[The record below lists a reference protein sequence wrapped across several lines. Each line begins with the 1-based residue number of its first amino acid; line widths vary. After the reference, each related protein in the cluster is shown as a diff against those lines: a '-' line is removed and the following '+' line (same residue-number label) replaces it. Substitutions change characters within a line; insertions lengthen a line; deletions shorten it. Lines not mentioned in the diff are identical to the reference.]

1 MLIHFGEVMEI
12 EENTLRINK
21 VELLINREILLSML
35 IVVGI
40 SIIISGC
47 LAYIFSDSII
57 TILCSL
63 IIGTTIGIL
72 FNYFILSSNQIVK
85 QINIETLENQDTE
98 DTYTIMKIE

>member
-1 MLIHFGEVMEI
+1 M
-12 EENTLRINK
+12 EENNLSISNI
-21 VELLINREILLSML
+21 ELLINRKILLSIL
-35 IVVGI
+35 IIIGI

-72 FNYFILSSNQIVK
+72 SNYFILSTNKIVK
-85 QINIETLENQDTE
+85 IINIETLENQDLE
-98 DTYTIMKIE
+98 NSYTMMKIE

>member
-1 MLIHFGEVMEI
+1 MFIHFGEVMKM
-12 EENTLRINK
+12 EENNLRINK
-21 VELLINREILLSML
+21 VELLINRKILLSML

-72 FNYFILSSNQIVK
+72 FNYFILSSNKIVK
-85 QINIETLENQDTE
+85 QINIETLEKQDTE
-98 DTYTIMKIE
+98 DAYTIMKIE

>member
-1 MLIHFGEVMEI
+1 MEEDNLSI
-12 EENTLRINK
+12 SNI
-21 VELLINREILLSML
+21 ELLINRKILLSIL
-35 IVVGI
+35 IIIGI

-72 FNYFILSSNQIVK
+72 SNYFILSTNKIVK
-85 QINIETLENQDTE
+85 IINIETLENQDLE
-98 DTYTIMKIE
+98 NSYTMMKIE

>member
-1 MLIHFGEVMEI
+1 MEDDD
-12 EENTLRINK
+12 LRISK
-21 VELLINREILLSML
+21 VELSINKEILLSML

-72 FNYFILSSNQIVK
+72 FNYFILSTNKIVK
-85 QINIETLENQDTE
+85 QINIETVENQDIE
-98 DTYTIMKIE
+98 DSYTIMKIE